1 MIITLKQINIHRF
14 LEISVIEAPNRIF
27 LELVTAINKTGI
39 ITGKARMSMRCD
51 PLSVFATMEAIKV
64 KHAAIPIAPTKRLT
78 KKRERFSIGKPK
90 KRLNANVN
98 KPIKISSYIP

>member
-1 MIITLKQINIHRF
+1 MIITLKQININRF
-14 LEISVIEAPNRIF
+14 SEISVIEAPKRIF

-64 KHAAIPIAPTKRLT
+64 KQTAKR
-78 KKRERFSIGKPK
+78 G
-90 KRLNANVN
+90 
-98 KPIKISSYIP
+98 